1 MKRAYYSSS
10 IADFFQLQP
19 EQILGQMARV
29 HPFDLT
35 GYQRDAWIE
44 QTRLLKEILSPYQG
58 KLYFEFS
65 IPRMGRRIDA
75 VVIIGPVVFV
85 IEFKVGASA
94 YEAADLDQV
103 MDYALD
109 LHNFHE
115 GSHHATLVPIL
126 VATNASA
133 IESQPDEPEDTR
145 LFLPVC
151 CNSDGLEG
159 VISRVLATTQNER
172 SIDCGAWED
181 SGYKPTPT
189 IIEATLALYNGHS
202 VSAISRSDANAVN
215 LSETSTSVAEIITR
229 SKDRS
234 EKSIVFVT
242 GVPGAGK
249 TLVGL
254 NVATT
259 HINPKDELYSVFLSG
274 NGPLVKILQEALAR
288 DKVARSAESGDRVR
302 KGDALGEVKAF
313 IQNVHHFR
321 DEGLLNLSKPPVEH
335 VALFDEAQRAW
346 TKDQT
351 IKFMRNK
358 KNQRGFSQSEP
369 EFLISCMDRHED
381 WATVVCLVGG
391 GQEINTGE
399 AGISEWFEAV
409 SSSFPHWKIYL
420 SDRLFDSEYGAGRVV
435 NQARENAMVSF
446 LPELHLRTSV
456 RSFRSEQVSLFVKQL
471 LDIEKAAAR
480 ETLLSIGDK
489 YPIVLTRDLE
499 LAKDWVR
506 TQARGSERY
515 GMVVS
520 SQAERLKPYA
530 IDVRVKS
537 NPVHW
542 FLNGKQDVRSSYY
555 LEDVATEFDV
565 QGLELDWVCMAWDA
579 DFRYG
584 DDDWGHWSFRGS
596 RWQRIAK
603 RERQMYQK
611 NAYRVLLTRARQGMV
626 IFVPEGD
633 DGDPTRPRNYY
644 NETFSYLEGLGIKQV
659 V

>member
-1 MKRAYYSSS
+1 MKRAYYSST
-10 IADFFQLQP
+10 IYDFCKQAPDQV
-19 EQILGQMARV
+19 LGEITRE
-29 HPFDLT
+29 HSFDLAAF
-35 GYQRDAWIE
+35 QRDAWIE
-44 QTRLLKEILSPYQG
+44 QTALLKDILRGHNG
-58 KLYFEFS
+58 KVYFEFS

-75 VVIIGPVVFV
+75 VVIIGPAVFV
-85 IEFKVGASA
+85 IEFKVGAKT

-109 LHNFHE
+109 LRNFHE
-115 GSHHATLVPIL
+115 GSHHAMLVPIL
-126 VATNASA
+126 AATKAPVIHNQLNAL
-133 IESQPDEPEDTR
+133 PDDG
-145 LFLPVC
+145 LFTPVC
-151 CNSDGLEG
+151 CNSENLED
-159 VISRVLATTQNER
+159 VIIRVLNLQLER
-172 SIDCGAWED
+172 TIDCIAWEV

-202 VSAISRSDANAVN
+202 VSDISRSDANASN
-215 LSETSTSVAEIITR
+215 LSETSNSVAEIIAR
-229 SKDRS
+229 SKENS

-254 NVATT
+254 DIATT
-259 HINPKDELYSVFLSG
+259 HIDPKDELYSVFLSG

-288 DKVARSAESGDRVR
+288 DKVARGVAAGVKIR
-302 KGDALGEVKAF
+302 KGDALSEVKAF

-321 DEGLLNLSKPPVEH
+321 DEGLVNLSEPPIEH

-351 IKFMRNK
+351 IKFMREK
-358 KNQRGFSQSEP
+358 KNQQDFNQSEP
-369 EFLISCMDRHED
+369 EFLISCMDRHSD
-381 WATVVCLVGG
+381 WAMVVCLVGG

-399 AGISEWFEAV
+399 AGISEWFEAIEH
-409 SSSFPHWKIYL
+409 SFPHWKIYL
-420 SDRLFDSEYGAGRVV
+420 SDRLTDSEYGAGRIV
-435 NQARENAMVSF
+435 NQARENEMVTF

-456 RSFRSEQVSLFVKQL
+456 RSFRSEKVSLFVKQL
-471 LDIEKAAAR
+471 LDLEKAEAR
-480 ETLLSIGDK
+480 ESLLSIQDK

-499 LAKDWVR
+499 AAKDWVR
-506 TQARGSERY
+506 AQARGSERY

-542 FLNGKQDVRSSYY
+542 FLNGKDDVRSSYY

-579 DFRYG
+579 DFRYDNG
-584 DDDWGHWSFRGS
+584 NWGNWSFRGS
-596 RWQRIAK
+596 RWQRINK
-603 RERQMYQK
+603 PERKMYQK

-626 IFVPEGD
+626 LFVPAGD
-633 DGDPTRPRNYY
+633 DSDTTRPSSYYDATYNYLK
-644 NETFSYLEGLGIKQV
+644 SMGMCLL
-659 V
+659 